1 MTKHLTRKVNGQPE
15 TVVVSDAKAGKLIA
29 KGWELVKAKKPAKV
43 EKPKVLT
50 LKPKKNED

>member
-1 MTKHLTRKVNGQPE
+1 MAKHLTRKVNGQPE
-15 TVVVSDAKAGKLIA
+15 TIAVSDAKAGKLIA